1 MKPTFGNQSKR
12 GRWER
17 PPDAVDKN
25 KQAVGK
31 PLKIG
36 SKLASTTAPSPSPTP
51 SGVTIAPAPETTPP
65 TALKVGTWGLKFY
78 SRTDESQELYAQ
90 PWATELASIL
100 LSAAC
105 DGSVNLCL
113 TWPVKLGSIAL
124 LHGLATLERN
134 FDGDLKGLRTL
145 LFPGTHA
152 SHTALQPVVVNRNQL
167 SDYYRSLWTTTSGT
181 NEIRCQRRSASFEA
195 MLAAL
200 NDIRTWHP
208 TLPNPSL
215 GELVPTFVYDA
226 QQRAWGAIAQNP
238 MERSLRKV
246 TKLAHRKDLRSKV
259 TNELGTAVKAPDALM
274 VIHRSARKDVW
285 KLALSSPQLN
295 ASASPDVFLLDATST
310 TEDKDYNSV
319 RKIPEFLRY
328 ARDNGFSRQGALIV
342 TDDPKTYFIL
352 RARLEELNLAPRTQ
366 VWAAEAEQPIL
377 STAAVAK
384 GWRPEQKS
392 NANFTATIVDRDASS
407 VAMTFQRLAHDCAV
421 DESPTHK
428 ALMAAATYVLWLSNL
443 PVGYKDLGADFIET
457 GGETFANQASAWPPV
472 EYNIKLALQSGALNE
487 HRTEVEAALKR
498 ANTLIDNWLDAT
510 PMALRLLAEV
520 RKHTRNLHSGLSL
533 VLPTQKS
540 IRLAHRFLSR
550 KLGAEWSGIESRL
563 NWHTLTSIGATL
575 DVGRVGW
582 GVVFIGTNR
591 NVLRLLIAHP
601 NIPHGTAI
609 LVAYRQAESILSTLK
624 AMQSIDA
631 FKPYRG
637 RLGLLVQELDRRL
650 KEVPNPLNIGRLP
663 ESTFNFKFLEASDPG
678 PVTQQNFFKFDLESG
693 QRAYSSGWVYQYCP
707 DEDPCFHRKS
717 ASSIEAGDLI
727 FVMSDE
733 LRGKIESLLG
743 LDSSTINSRVNPA
756 RALLKLY
763 HDDVQQRCELF
774 FTAKTRAG
782 LAREIQS
789 KMVELNHGAHECK
802 PERVQYWLA
811 LDDGDTRPHAAK
823 DSRFFKMFCRALQID
838 DSAAEQH
845 WMFVRNAR
853 ALSQHLGRELAARYA
868 EVIFAPESAMTYRKV
883 LPETIQRLQQDALN
897 CVDRVVHAT
906 PPAAVTA

>member
-1 MKPTFGNQSKR
+1 MKPTFDNKSGR

-17 PPDAVDKN
+17 PPDEAAKN
-25 KQAVGK
+25 KQAIK
-31 PLKIG
+31 TPLKIG
-36 SKLASTTAPSPSPTP
+36 SKVIPTTAPAHPETLSPAKT
-51 SGVTIAPAPETTPP
+51 APAAPP
-65 TALKVGTWGLKFY
+65 PQPTILAAGTFGLKFY
-78 SRTDESQELYAQ
+78 SRTDESRELHAQ
-90 PWATELASIL
+90 PWATELTSIL
-100 LSAAC
+100 LRAAC
-105 DGSVNLCL
+105 DGGVYLCL
-113 TWPVKLGSIAL
+113 AWPVKFESLAL

-152 SHTALQPVVVNRNQL
+152 SHTALQPVVVNRNQF
-167 SDYYRSLWTTTSGT
+167 SDFYRSLWNAENGK
-181 NEIRCQRRSASFEA
+181 NEIQCRRRSASFEA

-200 NDIRTWHP
+200 NDIRNWQS

-215 GELVPTFVYDA
+215 GELVPTFVYEP

-246 TKLAHRKDLRSKV
+246 TKLAHRRDLRNKITS
-259 TNELGTAVKAPDALM
+259 ELGTAVKAPDALM

-285 KLALSSPQLN
+285 KLALSSQQLK
-295 ASASPDVFLLDATST
+295 APASPDVFLLDATST
-310 TEDKDYNSV
+310 TEDRDYNAV
-319 RKIPEFLRY
+319 RKIPEFLSY
-328 ARDNGFSRQGALIV
+328 ARDNGFAKQGALIV

-352 RARLEELNLAPRTQ
+352 KARLEELNLSPRTH
-366 VWAAEAEQPIL
+366 VWAAEAEQSIL
-377 STAAVAK
+377 SSTAVATT
-384 GWRPEQKS
+384 WRPEQKS

-421 DESPTHK
+421 EESPVYK
-428 ALMAAATYVLWLSNL
+428 ALMAACTYVLWLSNL

-457 GGETFANQASAWPPV
+457 GGDTFANQASAWPPV

-487 HRTEVEAALKR
+487 HRTAVEAALKK
-498 ANTLIDNWLDAT
+498 ANTLIDNWVDAT
-510 PMALRLLAEV
+510 PMALRLLTEV
-520 RKHTRNLHSGLSL
+520 RKHTRNPQGGLSL
-533 VLPTQKS
+533 VLPSQKG

-550 KLGAEWSGIESRL
+550 KLGAEWPCIESRL
-563 NWHTLTSIGATL
+563 DWHTLSSIGATL
-575 DVGRVGW
+575 DVGRSGW
-582 GVVFIGTNR
+582 GVVFIGINR
-591 NVLRLLIAHP
+591 SVLRLLVAHP

-609 LVAYRQAESILSTLK
+609 LVAYRQAESTLVTLK
-624 AMQSIDA
+624 AMQTIEE

-650 KEVPNPLNIGRLP
+650 KEVPNPLNIGRLS
-663 ESTFNFKFLEASDPG
+663 ESSFNFKIIETSESG
-678 PVTQQNFFKFDLESG
+678 PAGQQNYFKFDLESG
-693 QRAYSSGWVYQYCP
+693 QRAYSSGWIYQYSP
-707 DEDPCFHRKS
+707 DDDPCFHRKS
-717 ASSIEAGDLI
+717 ASSIESGDLI

-743 LDSSTINSRVNPA
+743 LNSSAINSRVNPA

-789 KMVELNHGAHECK
+789 KMVELDKGASECK

-853 ALSQHLGRELAARYA
+853 AVSQHLGRELAARYS

-883 LPETIQRLQQDALN
+883 PPETIQRLQQEALN
-897 CVDRVVHAT
+897 CVDRVIHIT
-906 PPAAVTA
+906 PPVVGTT

>member
-1 MKPTFGNQSKR
+1 MKPTFDNKSKR

-17 PPDAVDKN
+17 PPDAVDRN
-25 KQAVGK
+25 KQAIGK
-31 PLKIG
+31 PIRIG
-36 SKLASTTAPSPSPTP
+36 ARVVPTPAPSQPPTPSSVTTAP
-51 SGVTIAPAPETTPP
+51 VAPRPPP
-65 TALKVGTWGLKFY
+65 TFLTVGTFGLKFY
-78 SRTDESQELYAQ
+78 SRTDESRELRAQ

-100 LSAAC
+100 LRAAC

-113 TWPVKLGSIAL
+113 AWPVKLESLAL

-152 SHTALQPVVVNRNQL
+152 SHTALQPVVVNRNQF
-167 SDYYRSLWTTTSGT
+167 SDYYRSLWNTENGE
-181 NEIRCQRRSASFEA
+181 NEIRCQRRSTSFEA

-200 NDIRTWHP
+200 NDIRTWQP
-208 TLPNPSL
+208 TLANPSL
-215 GELVPTFVYDA
+215 GELVPTFVYEA
-226 QQRAWGAIAQNP
+226 QQRAWGAVAQSA

-246 TKLAHRKDLRSKV
+246 TKLAHRRDLRSKV
-259 TNELGTAVKAPDALM
+259 TSELATAVKAPGALM

-285 KLALSSPQLN
+285 KLALSSPQLK
-295 ASASPDVFLLDATST
+295 APASPDVFLLDATSA
-310 TEDKDYNSV
+310 TEDRDYNAV

-328 ARDNGFSRQGALIV
+328 ARDNGFAKQGALIV
-342 TDDPKTYFIL
+342 TDDPKTYFIV
-352 RARLEELNLAPRTQ
+352 RARLEELNLSPRTQ
-366 VWAAEAEQPIL
+366 VWAAEAEQSIL
-377 STAAVAK
+377 STAAVAS
-384 GWRPEQKS
+384 GWHPEQKS

-407 VAMTFQRLAHDCAV
+407 VAMTFQRLAHHCAV
-421 DESPTHK
+421 DESPAHK
-428 ALMAAATYVLWLSNL
+428 ALMAACTYVLWLSNL
-443 PVGYKDLGADFIET
+443 PVGYKDLGADFVET
-457 GGETFANQASAWPPV
+457 GGETFANVASAWPPV

-487 HRTEVEAALKR
+487 HRTAVEAALKK
-498 ANTLIDNWLDAT
+498 ANTLIDNWVDAT
-510 PMALRLLAEV
+510 PMALRLLTEV
-520 RKHTRNLHSGLSL
+520 RKHTRNPHGGLSL
-533 VLPTQKS
+533 VLPSQKS
-540 IRLAHRFLSR
+540 IRLAHRFLGR
-550 KLGAEWSGIESRL
+550 MLGAEWPCIELRL
-563 NWHTLTSIGATL
+563 DWHTLSSIGATL
-575 DVGRVGW
+575 DLGRSGW
-582 GVVFIGTNR
+582 GVVFIGINR
-591 NVLRLLIAHP
+591 SVLRLLVTHV

-609 LVAYRQAESILSTLK
+609 LVAYRQAEATLVTLN
-624 AMQSIDA
+624 AMKTIEA

-637 RLGLLVQELDRRL
+637 RLGLLIQELDRRL
-650 KEVPNPLNIGRLP
+650 KEVPNPLNIDRLF
-663 ESTFNFKFLEASDPG
+663 ESSFNFKFLEGSDSSPTG
-678 PVTQQNFFKFDLESG
+678 QQNYFKFDLESG
-693 QRAYSSGWVYQYCP
+693 QHAYSSGWIYQYSP

-743 LDSSTINSRVNPA
+743 FNSSAINSRVNPA

-763 HDDVQQRCELF
+763 HDDVQQRCDLF

-789 KMVELNHGAHECK
+789 KMVELDQAAADCK

-838 DSAAEQH
+838 NSAAEQH

-853 ALSQHLGRELAARYA
+853 ALSQHLGRELAARYS

-883 LPETIQRLQQDALN
+883 PPETIQRLQQEALN
-897 CVDRVVHAT
+897 CVDRVIHVT
-906 PPAAVTA
+906 PPVGVTT